1 MTERERYLT
10 EIIQFYQLQQLRRN
24 LYAYLREKAVGRGGT
39 SNGKLQTDEDSEA
52 KEAIFTEFYSI
63 LYKILPPVV
72 QVCVP

>member
-1 MTERERYLT
+1 MTEWERCLT

-24 LYAYLREKAVGRGGT
+24 LYAHLSEKAVGGT
-39 SNGKLQTDEDSEA
+39 SNGKLQADEDGEA

-63 LYKILPPVV
+63 SYKILPSVL